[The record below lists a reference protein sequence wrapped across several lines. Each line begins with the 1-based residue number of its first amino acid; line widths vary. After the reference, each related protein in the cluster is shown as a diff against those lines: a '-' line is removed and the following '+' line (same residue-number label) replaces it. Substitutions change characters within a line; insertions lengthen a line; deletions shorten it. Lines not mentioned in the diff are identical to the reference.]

1 MNCSDLVYKP
11 SSLHKPV
18 APAIQQGSKVKKE
31 LSLCLRWLNETL
43 KCHKGS

>member
-18 APAIQQGSKVKKE
+18 APAIQQGFKVKE